1 MSMATEPHP
10 EMEPEWRARFPNAA
24 VFEKTTFIPRPLG
37 EVFDFFSR
45 AENLEALTPP
55 TVQFEILTPLP
66 IEMRVGAGIDYRIK
80 IHGIPVKWK
89 TEIIVWEPGVQF
101 VDVQLKGP
109 YRLWHHRHTFTEV
122 DGGVSMVDT
131 VHYRSPLHTLLVPL
145 FIRKDIEKIFAHRTT
160 ALAELF
166 A

>member
-1 MSMATEPHP
+1 MDMAID
-10 EMEPEWRARFPNAA
+10 MEPEWHARFPNAA
-24 VFEKTTFIPRPLG
+24 VFEQRTFIPRPLD

-66 IEMRVGAGIDYRIK
+66 IEMRANARIDYRIK

-109 YRLWHHRHTFTEV
+109 YRLWHHRHTFAEV
-122 DGGVSMVDT
+122 QGGVDMLDT
-131 VHYRSPLHTLLVPL
+131 VHYRSPLHALLVPL
-145 FIRKDIEKIFAHRTT
+145 FIGKDIEKIFAHRTT

-166 A
+166 G